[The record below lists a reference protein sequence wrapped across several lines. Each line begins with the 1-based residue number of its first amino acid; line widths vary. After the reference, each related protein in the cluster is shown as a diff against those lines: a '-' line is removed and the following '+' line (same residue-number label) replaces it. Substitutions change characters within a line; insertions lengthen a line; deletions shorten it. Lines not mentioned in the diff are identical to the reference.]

1 MKGHDILEGEYML
14 LSIIMKTVLIYFFVM
29 IIIKFMGK
37 REIGQLSVFDFA
49 VILIIADILSIGVEK
64 NDPLYF
70 YLLPIVA
77 ISVIQKL
84 LAFLMLKVVKLR
96 ALIDGKQ
103 SNIIVNGV
111 LQLQEMRKQNY
122 NIDDLLVQV
131 RLKDIRSLSEIKD
144 AILETNGQ
152 ISIFKK
158 TDITVDTEIFPFP
171 IIVSGKIQK
180 ENLALVNITEVWV
193 KEEVEKSGKKL
204 EDIIYA
210 NYEHQKLFIME
221 TKDTKTKRSK
231 HKNNHN

>member
-1 MKGHDILEGEYML
+1 
-14 LSIIMKTVLIYFFVM
+14 
-29 IIIKFMGK
+29 
-37 REIGQLSVFDFA
+37 
-49 VILIIADILSIGVEK
+49 
-64 NDPLYF
+64 
-70 YLLPIVA
+70 
-77 ISVIQKL
+77 
-84 LAFLMLKVVKLR
+84 
-96 ALIDGKQ
+96 
-103 SNIIVNGV
+103 
-111 LQLQEMRKQNY
+111 
-122 NIDDLLVQV
+122 
-131 RLKDIRSLSEIKD
+131 LKDIRSLSEIKD

>member
-131 RLKDIRSLSEIKD
+131 RLKDVRSLSEIKD